1 MKIFEVTAEETNPSM
16 NKVLTALKKK
26 LKDEGGAAGFDPLK
40 AVAKKMDV
48 NLTPA
53 MLKGMS
59 GIKMHRDGDY
69 ILEESAEDQALQS
82 VQKTLPKLQSAAAAG
97 KTDKVLQYMSSAVT
111 QLASMNMGDKLLNM
125 FNVWATTI
133 KKGIDD
139 GVYTPEQLP
148 QMQKAYDSIMSK
160 MPELQQKNAK
170 SKQMMAKRSSNNS
183 KLDTKGNYKGTNIT
197 PTAQQLDR
205 MEPAN
210 QGIKE
215 QPGQSLPKQ
224 IDVQKMPP
232 APPAPTAQTPDGKDE
247 NHVQTSTTKKG
258 NRSVAGGNGTYIF
271 TPKGQL
277 MLYMTPK
284 LGGLQQTHNIAKQT
298 VIVNFT
304 MSTDGNSISQKGTYD
319 MSGKLISGDNT
330 SIASGNLS
338 VGLDKDKGTSMSYKS
353 ATNGTISGN
362 SKTGMDAMR
371 NNRFPGMDK
380 QT

>member
-111 QLASMNMGDKLLNM
+111 QLASMNMGDKLLDM
-125 FNVWATTI
+125 FNMWATTI

-160 MPELQQKNAK
+160 MPELQQKNAA
-170 SKQMMAKRSSNNS
+170 AKA
-183 KLDTKGNYKGTNIT
+183 TI
-197 PTAQQLDR
+197 
-205 MEPAN
+205 AN
-210 QGIKE
+210 QNE
-215 QPGQSLPKQ
+215 EATPGGMLPKQ

-232 APPAPTAQTPDGKDE
+232 APPAPTAQTPDGKDQ
-247 NHVQTSTTKKG
+247 NGTSTATTKKG
-258 NRSVAGGNGTYIF
+258 NRSVASGAGTYIF

-353 ATNGTISGN
+353 ATDGTISGN
-362 SKTGMDAMR
+362 SKTGMDAIR
-371 NNRFPGMDK
+371 NNRLPGVDK